1 MKLKV
6 EKEKGIPLRIRGQV
20 EREGER
26 EDIEGTLEGLEG
38 EFLHR
43 LWLH

>member
-6 EKEKGIPLRIRGQV
+6 EKVKGIPLRIRGKLSV
-20 EREGER
+20 KGRK
-26 EDIEGTLEGLEG
+26 DIEGTLEGLEG
-38 EFLHR
+38 EFPHR

>member
-6 EKEKGIPLRIRGQV
+6 EKVKGIPLRIMGQV
-20 EREGER
+20 ER

-38 EFLHR
+38 EFPHR

>member
-20 EREGER
+20 EREGR